1 MGAVFNHIN
10 DARQFIVDK
19 LSDDALLGRNGY
31 MMREGTYIIDYDP
44 SQQAYA
50 ADLIHVICEHDL
62 PDRGVTPIEVNLYDL
77 VLQRLDNDGVWER
90 IVQAEAVV
98 ERSDLIRMLEGAA
111 DAKGY
116 LASKVIEAIEAHGD
130 ADIAFVTG
138 IGETFPYVRTGNL
151 LSGLSPKIPIVLVF
165 PGSYEHFADGTTSVN
180 ILGLKQNLGSGYYRA
195 TRVFDL

>member
-62 PDRGVTPIEVNLYDL
+62 PERGVTAMEVNLYDL
-77 VLQRLDNDGVWER
+77 VLRRLDNDGVWER

-98 ERSDLIRMLEGAA
+98 DRSDLIQMLEGAA

-116 LASKVIEAIEAHGD
+116 LASKVMEAIEAHGD